1 MDIELIADTVAADV
15 SFEEGASRLVGLM
28 RMLQRL
34 PELSGGWRGLNGKWL
49 VDGEEAFIAAAREAL
64 SEEGAEIGML
74 SLVADSGL
82 HLRAD
87 GVKAE
92 RYLFFGQ
99 FGRAQI
105 MPTHIKLGFAADLA
119 SLNLIRRVISVM
131 LEWGRIQHITVCD
144 PYYAHMDSPLDPRR
158 RGVGWAGWLPF
169 SLASG
174 QVSEAMVL
182 EPLAEGTFL
191 VSVVDWDA
199 NDGRSIPRA
208 QALELQLNGLG
219 VLPTFDDL
227 GRGDWGRR

>member
-1 MDIELIADTVAADV
+1 MDIELIANTVPSDV
-15 SFEEGASRLVGLM
+15 PFEEGASRLVSLL
-28 RMLQRL
+28 RALQRL
-34 PELSGGWRGLNGKWL
+34 PEFSGGWRGLNGKWL
-49 VDGEEAFIAAAREAL
+49 AENEDQFIAAAREAL
-64 SEEGAEIGML
+64 SEDAEDIAML

-99 FGRAQI
+99 FGQAQI
-105 MPTHIKLGFAADLA
+105 MPTHVKLGLTADLV
-119 SLNLIRRVISVM
+119 SLNLIRRVISVI
-131 LEWGRIQHITVCD
+131 LEWDQIQHIAVCD

-158 RGVGWAGWLPF
+158 RGIGWVGWLPF
-169 SLASG
+169 SLAPN
-174 QVSEAMVL
+174 QVANAAIL
-182 EPLAEGTFL
+182 EPLAGGTFL
-191 VSVVDWDA
+191 ASIANWDA
-199 NDGRSIPRA
+199 NDGRSIPNA